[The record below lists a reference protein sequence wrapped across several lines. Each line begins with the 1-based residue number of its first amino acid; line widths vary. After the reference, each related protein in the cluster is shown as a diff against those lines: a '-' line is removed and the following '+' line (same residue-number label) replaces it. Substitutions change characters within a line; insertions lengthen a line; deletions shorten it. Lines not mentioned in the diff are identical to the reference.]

1 MQKNNYLW
9 VREDFRIDSNP
20 ALQNLLGHNGKI
32 NIFFAYDKEKFK
44 NRSAQRWWLHKT
56 LVSFQKKLNNIGISF
71 KIYADNEVQCIK
83 KLIKSENI
91 DNFYYN
97 AIFRPDEQ
105 LIEKEIE
112 KNLNIHNINYKK
124 SESNLLQDPFAVRKK
139 DNTPFQVFTPYW
151 RNAEEQYLKNRNFI
165 TKKITYK
172 KSIIK
177 KNDNDSVLDLILPK
191 KKWFEK
197 FEKFWTPGEDMAKT
211 LLKNFIQKKIVDY
224 GTNRDIPSV
233 EGTSKLS
240 PYLAFGEISSQTVFE
255 ECYKI
260 SQKKIGFRKYIN
272 EIGWREFAHH
282 LINFFPQMEKGN
294 LRKQFDKFNWVTD
307 DSKLKKWKEGK
318 TGYPIVDAGMRE
330 LCETGWMHNRVRMI
344 TASFLVKHLRI
355 NWIEGEK
362 HFRDCLLDFN
372 APNNIAGWQWV
383 AGCGADAAPYF
394 RIFNPILQGEKF
406 DSEGAY
412 VKKWVKELNLIPKK
426 YIHKPWEMSEHEQS
440 QINFSLKKNYY
451 TPIVNHAEARNS
463 ALEAFKDLKN

>member
-1 MQKNNYLW
+1 MQKNNFLW
-9 VREDFRIDSNP
+9 VREDFRMEDNP
-20 ALQNLLGHNGKI
+20 ALHSISSLEQKI
-32 NIFFAYDKEKFK
+32 YAFFIYDEKKFK
-44 NRSAQRWWLHKT
+44 NRSAQQWWLYKT
-56 LVSFQKKLNNIGISF
+56 LVNFQNKLNNVGISF

-83 KLIKSENI
+83 KLIKNENI

-97 AIFRPDEQ
+97 TIARPDEL
-105 LIEKEIE
+105 LIESEIE
-112 KNLNIHNINYKK
+112 KDLTSHDINWKK
-124 SESNLLQDPFAVRKK
+124 FESNLLQDPFSVRKK

-151 RNAEEQYLKNRNFI
+151 RNAEEQYLKNKNFI

-172 KSIIK
+172 KSVIK
-177 KNDNDSVLDLILPK
+177 EDNNAVLNLILPK

-211 LLKNFIQKKIVDY
+211 LLKSFIKKKIVDY

-240 PYLAFGEISSQTVFE
+240 PYLAFGEISSQTIFE

-282 LINFFPQMEKGN
+282 LINFFPQMQTGN
-294 LRKQFDKFNWVTD
+294 LRKQFDKFNWVKD
-307 DSKLKKWKEGK
+307 DTKLKKWKQGK

-330 LCETGWMHNRVRMI
+330 LHETGWMHNRVRMI

-362 HFRDCLLDFN
+362 HFRNYLLDFN

-406 DSEGAY
+406 DSEGMY
-412 VKKWVKELNLIPKK
+412 VKKWVRELNPIPKK
-426 YIHKPWEMSEHEQS
+426 YIHKPWEMPEDEQS
-440 QINFSLKKNYY
+440 QVNFNLKKNYY
-451 TPIVNHAEARNS
+451 APIVNHAEARNP
-463 ALEAFKDLKN
+463 L

>member
-1 MQKNNYLW
+1 MQKNNFLW
-9 VREDFRIDSNP
+9 VREDFRMEDNP
-20 ALQNLLGHNGKI
+20 ALHSISSLEQKI
-32 NIFFAYDKEKFK
+32 YAFFIYDEKKFK
-44 NRSAQRWWLHKT
+44 NRSAQQWWLYKT
-56 LVSFQKKLNNIGISF
+56 LVNFQNKLNNVGISF

-83 KLIKSENI
+83 KLIKNENI

-97 AIFRPDEQ
+97 TIARPDEL
-105 LIEKEIE
+105 LIESEIE
-112 KNLNIHNINYKK
+112 KDLTSHDINWKK
-124 SESNLLQDPFAVRKK
+124 FESNLLQDPFSVRKK

-151 RNAEEQYLKNRNFI
+151 RNAEEQYLKNKNFI

-172 KSIIK
+172 KSVIK
-177 KNDNDSVLDLILPK
+177 EDNNAVLNLILPK

-211 LLKNFIQKKIVDY
+211 LLKSFIKKKIVDY

-240 PYLAFGEISSQTVFE
+240 PYLAFGEISSQTIFE

-282 LINFFPQMEKGN
+282 LINFFPQMQTGN
-294 LRKQFDKFNWVTD
+294 LRKQFDKFNWVKD
-307 DSKLKKWKEGK
+307 DTKLKKWKQGK

-330 LCETGWMHNRVRMI
+330 LHETGWMHNRVRMI

-362 HFRDCLLDFN
+362 HFRNYLLDFN

-406 DSEGAY
+406 DSEGMY
-412 VKKWVKELNLIPKK
+412 VKKWVRELNPIPKK
-426 YIHKPWEMSEHEQS
+426 YIHKPWEMPEDEQS
-440 QINFSLKKNYY
+440 KVNFNLKKNYY
-451 TPIVNHAEARNS
+451 APIVNHAEARNS
-463 ALEAFKDLKN
+463 ALEAFKNLKN

>member
-1 MQKNNYLW
+1 MPKKNFLW
-9 VREDFRIDSNP
+9 IREDFRMEDNP
-20 ALQNLLGHNGKI
+20 ALYSISNFGQKI
-32 NIFFAYDKEKFK
+32 YAFFIYDEKKFK
-44 NRSAQRWWLHKT
+44 NRSAQQWWLYKT
-56 LVSFQKKLNNIGISF
+56 LVNFQNKLNNLGISF
-71 KIYADNEVQCIK
+71 KIYAENEVQCIK

-91 DNFYYN
+91 DKFYYN
-97 AIFRPDEQ
+97 TIARPDEL
-105 LIEKEIE
+105 LIESEIE
-112 KNLNIHNINYKK
+112 KNLTSHDINWKK
-124 SESNLLQDPFAVRKK
+124 FESNLLQDPFSVRKK

-151 RNAEEQYLKNRNFI
+151 RNAEEQYLKNKNFI
-165 TKKITYK
+165 NKKIIYK
-172 KSIIK
+172 KSVIK
-177 KNDNDSVLDLILPK
+177 EDNNAVLNLILPK

-197 FEKFWTPGEDMAKT
+197 FEKFWTPGEEMAKT
-211 LLKNFIQKKIVDY
+211 LLKSFIKKKIVEY

-240 PYLAFGEISSQTVFE
+240 PYLAFGEISSQTIFE

-282 LINFFPQMEKGN
+282 LINFFPQMQTGN
-294 LRKQFDKFNWVTD
+294 LRRQFDKFNWVKD
-307 DSKLKKWKEGK
+307 DAKLKKWKQGK

-330 LCETGWMHNRVRMI
+330 LHETGWMHNRVRMI

-355 NWIEGEK
+355 NWKEGEK

-406 DSEGAY
+406 DSEGMY

-426 YIHKPWEMSEHEQS
+426 YIHKPWEMPEDEQS
-440 QINFSLKKNYY
+440 LINFNLKKNYY
-451 TPIVNHAEARNS
+451 APIVNHAEARNS
-463 ALEAFKDLKN
+463 ALEAFKNLKN